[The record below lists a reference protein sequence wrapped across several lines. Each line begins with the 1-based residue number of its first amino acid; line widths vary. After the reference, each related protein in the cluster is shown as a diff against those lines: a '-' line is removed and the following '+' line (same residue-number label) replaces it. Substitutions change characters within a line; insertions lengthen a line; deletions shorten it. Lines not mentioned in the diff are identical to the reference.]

1 MVESFVEDCFW
12 GDDASALDARI
23 VVKLFLLELGEW
35 IFGYPGLAVGVGI
48 DEERQEVRLSHFRKH
63 FLPFL
68 LLFLL
73 LENDLVLV
81 PDDGGVDGVHV
92 ELRLLLVLPE
102 ALLPG
107 QRVLSHETARQ
118 LLFDLRRTHLVEEP
132 LVAQPPCWRQL
143 IDVHALRNLLQFLA
157 QVHCLEAAV
166 TED

>member
-1 MVESFVEDCFW
+1 M
-12 GDDASALDARI
+12 
-23 VVKLFLLELGEW
+23 
-35 IFGYPGLAVGVGI
+35 
-48 DEERQEVRLSHFRKH
+48 
-63 FLPFL
+63 
-68 LLFLL
+68 
-73 LENDLVLV
+73 

-143 IDVHALRNLLQFLA
+143 IDVHALRDLLQFLA

-166 TED
+166 TEDQFVKFLLVDRPHLLEPALEVPLEHGGDVAAPGVRIRLGAEGLQQLVQH